1 MMKIRLFLQDFRD
14 FVKSKAFKS
23 EENLHPVFYWE
34 DDTEIYFYKPE
45 GYVLYYLH
53 ILKTDKLPEGDTIA
67 GLKIEFVVT
76 EIPEQLVKP
85 KQFQGIIG

>member
-1 MMKIRLFLQDFRD
+1 MMNIRLFLQDFRR
-14 FVKSKAFKS
+14 FVKSKSFNS

-53 ILKTDKLPEGDTIA
+53 ILKSDKLPEGDSIT
-67 GLKIEFVVT
+67 GLKREFFAI
-76 EIPEQLVKP
+76 EIPDQLVKP
-85 KQFQGIIG
+85 KPFQGIIG